1 MTDFARTLKG
11 WRAARRFS
19 QLDLAL
25 EADISAR
32 HLSFL
37 ETGRANPSKD
47 MVIRLGE
54 ALQLPLDARNQMLTH
69 AGFAVRYKG
78 RDWDDEEMA
87 PVRKAVQWQ
96 LERHA
101 PYPGLAVDRLWK
113 IRDANT
119 TALALFGTF
128 DTGIGDSLLDLMT
141 QSALPTIVENWSE
154 VAHHAAAR
162 LRTENAALGGV
173 KEFED
178 AITYLS
184 TFAPSEGLS
193 AGPVVPTILKQGDVR
208 LSMFATI
215 SQFGTPEDL
224 LLDDLKVE
232 LYFPTDTATKKA
244 FAKMNA
250 MKLS

>member
-1 MTDFARTLKG
+1 MTEFARTLKG

-78 RDWDDEEMA
+78 RDWDNDEMA
-87 PVRKAVQWQ
+87 PVRKAVQWH

-119 TALALFGTF
+119 TALALFETF
-128 DTGIGDSLLDLMT
+128 GTGIGDSILDLMT
-141 QSALPTIVENWSE
+141 QSALPKIV
-154 VAHHAAAR
+154 
-162 LRTENAALGGV
+162 
-173 KEFED
+173 
-178 AITYLS
+178 
-184 TFAPSEGLS
+184 
-193 AGPVVPTILKQGDVR
+193 
-208 LSMFATI
+208 
-215 SQFGTPEDL
+215 
-224 LLDDLKVE
+224 
-232 LYFPTDTATKKA
+232 
-244 FAKMNA
+244 
-250 MKLS
+250 